1 MSTTVAVA
9 SPSVVSSAIGVRD
22 KFLAVISNGDLIV
35 VAIFSTVGLLMAILF
50 AVYLGPLDDPAT
62 LLIQVSEASQ
72 TKVAQNSSGLA
83 SASPGKGN
91 AGLTNVTGAVTPL
104 QPVPDADS
112 VEFAD
117 DQPLMATGL
126 DLNGPPKRFPAKEI
140 LGNLEIP
147 GF

>member
-1 MSTTVAVA
+1 MD
-9 SPSVVSSAIGVRD
+9 VRD

-35 VAIFSTVGLLMAILF
+35 VTIFSTVGILMAILF
-50 AVYLGPLDDPAT
+50 ALYLVPLDDPAA

-72 TKVAQNSSGLA
+72 IKVAQNSSGLA
-83 SASPGKGN
+83 NASPGKGN
-91 AGLTNVTGAVTPL
+91 ADRTDVTGAVTPL
-104 QPVPDADS
+104 QPVPDADG
-112 VEFAD
+112 VELAE

-140 LGNLEIP
+140 LGNLETP